1 MLSTFQPGLNGLT
14 RVEPDC
20 EAALPK
26 EALWLDLLDPT
37 PADEKRLEAAFG
49 IGIPTREEMREIES
63 SNRLYEEAGA
73 LFMTATVV
81 TKLDSDL
88 PESTQ
93 ITFILTGTRLIT
105 VRYVDPLPFRRFIA
119 HAERHTAGGSSG
131 ATIFAGLLESIINR
145 IADVLERAGS
155 QLDSESAGIFAHTSP
170 GRRRSASRDF
180 RGILERLGQNGELL
194 SKSRESLVSL
204 GRLLAFAQQQP
215 TNYFAQDV
223 RARFRM
229 LSRDVLAM
237 SDHVTYLGN
246 KVQFLLEATLGMV
259 NIEQNAIIKIFSVA
273 AVVLLPPTT
282 IASVYGMNFHHMPE
296 LEWVAGYPFALGLM
310 VVSAVL
316 PYMRFK
322 RKGWL

>member
-1 MLSTFQPGLNGLT
+1 MLSAFLPGQTGLT
-14 RVEPDC
+14 RIEPDC

-26 EALWLDLLDPT
+26 DAVWLDLLDPT
-37 PADEKRLEAAFG
+37 PADEKRLEASFG
-49 IGIPTREEMREIES
+49 IDIPTREEMREIES
-63 SNRLYEEAGA
+63 SNRLYEEGGA

-93 ITFILTGTRLIT
+93 ITFILSGTRLIT

-119 HAERHTAGGSSG
+119 YAERHAASCGTG
-131 ATIFAGLLESIINR
+131 AAIFAGLVESIINR
-145 IADVLERAGS
+145 IADVLESAGGE
-155 QLDSESAGIFAHTSP
+155 LDSESAGIFAHNTP

-215 TNYFAQDV
+215 TSYFVQDV

-229 LSRDVLAM
+229 QSRDVLAM
-237 SDHVTYLGN
+237 SDHVSYLGN

-273 AVVLLPPTT
+273 AVVFLPPTM
-282 IASVYGMNFHHMPE
+282 IASIYGMNFHHMPE
-296 LEWVAGYPFALGLM
+296 LDWTWGYPYGLGLM
-310 VVSAVL
+310 VASAVL
-316 PYMRFK
+316 PYLWFK

>member
-1 MLSTFQPGLNGLT
+1 MLSAFTPGSNGLA
-14 RVEPDC
+14 RVEPDS
-20 EAALPK
+20 ESPLPK
-26 EALWLDLLDPT
+26 DALWLDLLDPT
-37 PADEKRLEAAFG
+37 PADEKRLEATLD
-49 IGIPTREEMREIES
+49 IEIPTREEMREIES
-63 SNRLYEEAGA
+63 SNRLYEDGGA

-93 ITFILTGTRLIT
+93 ITFILVGPRLVT
-105 VRYVDPLPFRRFIA
+105 VRYVDPLPFRRFISY
-119 HAERHTAGGSSG
+119 AERHAATCGSG
-131 ATIFAGLLESIINR
+131 AVIFAGLLESIINR

-155 QLDSESAGIFAHTSP
+155 ELDSQSAEIFAHTAP

-204 GRLLAFAQQQP
+204 GRLLAFAQQQSASVF
-215 TNYFAQDV
+215 TQDV
-223 RARFRM
+223 RSRFRM

-237 SDHVTYLGN
+237 SDHVSYLGN

-273 AVVLLPPTT
+273 AVVFLPPTLV
-282 IASVYGMNFHHMPE
+282 ASIYGMNFRHIPE
-296 LEWVAGYPFALGLM
+296 LEWAAGYPYALGMM
-310 VVSAVL
+310 VASAVL
-316 PYMRFK
+316 PYMWFK

>member
-1 MLSTFQPGLNGLT
+1 MLSAFLPGSVGLT

-26 EALWLDLLDPT
+26 DALWLDLLDPT
-37 PADEKRLEAAFG
+37 PADEKRLEASFG
-49 IGIPTREEMREIES
+49 INIPTREEMREIES
-63 SNRLYEEAGA
+63 SNRLYEDAGA

-93 ITFILTGTRLIT
+93 ITFILAGARLIT

-119 HAERHTAGGSSG
+119 YAERHITNCNSG
-131 ATIFAGLLESIINR
+131 AAIFAGLLESIINR
-145 IADVLERAGS
+145 IADVLERAGGE
-155 QLDSESAGIFAHTSP
+155 LDSESSGIFAHTTP

-180 RGILERLGQNGELL
+180 RGVLERLGQNGEVL

-215 TNYFAQDV
+215 ANHFAQDV
-223 RARFRM
+223 RGRFRM

-237 SDHVTYLGN
+237 SDHVSYLGN

-273 AVVLLPPTT
+273 AVVFLPPTLV
-282 IASVYGMNFHHMPE
+282 ASVFGMNFRYMPE
-296 LEWVAGYPFALGLM
+296 LDWRGGYPFALVLM
-310 VVSAVL
+310 VFSAVL
-316 PYMRFK
+316 PYLWFK

>member
-1 MLSTFQPGLNGLT
+1 MLSAFLPGPAALT
-14 RVEPDC
+14 RLEPHCD
-20 EAALPK
+20 APLPQ
-26 EALWLDLLDPT
+26 EALWFDLREPT
-37 PADEKRLEAAFG
+37 PEDERRIETAIG
-49 IGIPTREEMREIES
+49 VGIPTREEMREIES
-63 SNRLYEEAGA
+63 SNRLYEEDGA

-81 TKLDSDL
+81 TKLDTDL

-93 ITFILTGTRLIT
+93 ITFILAGKRLVT

-119 HAERHTAGGSSG
+119 YAERHMTNCHSG
-131 ATIFAGLLESIINR
+131 ATIFAGLLEAIINR
-145 IADVLERAGS
+145 IADVIERAGAA
-155 QLDSESAGIFAHTSP
+155 LDAESAGIFAHTAP
-170 GRRRSASRDF
+170 GRRATSRDF

-215 TNYFAQDV
+215 APTFTPDV
-223 RARFRM
+223 RSRFRM

-237 SDHVTYLGN
+237 SDHVSYLAA

-273 AVVLLPPTT
+273 AVVFLPPTLV
-282 IASVYGMNFHHMPE
+282 ASIYGMNFHHMPE
-296 LEWVAGYPFALGLM
+296 LDWLAGYPFAIGLM
-310 VVSAVL
+310 VLSAVL
-316 PYMRFK
+316 PYLWFK

>member
-1 MLSTFQPGLNGLT
+1 MLSAFVPGTTGLT
-14 RVEPDC
+14 RFEPDC
-20 EAALPK
+20 ESALPK

-37 PADEKRLEAAFG
+37 PADEKRLEAAFD
-49 IGIPTREEMREIES
+49 IQIPTREEMREIES
-63 SNRLYEEAGA
+63 SNRLYEDAGA
-73 LFMTATVV
+73 LYMTATVV

-93 ITFILTGTRLIT
+93 ITFILAGTRLIT

-119 HAERHTAGGSSG
+119 HAERHASAYSSS
-131 ATIFAGLLESIINR
+131 AAIFAGLLEAIINR

-155 QLDSESAGIFAHTSP
+155 ELDSESAGIFAHTAP
-170 GRRRSASRDF
+170 GRRRSAARDF

-194 SKSRESLVSL
+194 SKSRESLVSV

-215 TNYFAQDV
+215 ANFFSQDV

-229 LSRDVLAM
+229 LSRDVVAM
-237 SDHVTYLGN
+237 SDHVSYLGN

-282 IASVYGMNFHHMPE
+282 IASIYGMNFQHMPE
-296 LEWVAGYPFALGLM
+296 LSWTAGYPFALGLM

-316 PYMRFK
+316 PYVWFK

>member
-1 MLSTFQPGLNGLT
+1 MLSAFVPGQVGLN
-14 RVEPDC
+14 RIEPDC

-26 EALWLDLLDPT
+26 DALWLDLHDPT
-37 PADEKRLEAAFG
+37 PADEKRLEAGFG
-49 IGIPTREEMREIES
+49 IEVPTREEMREIES
-63 SNRLYEEAGA
+63 SNRLYEDNGA
-73 LFMTATVV
+73 LYMTATVV

-93 ITFILTGTRLIT
+93 ITFILSGGRLIT
-105 VRYVDPLPFRRFIA
+105 VRYVDPLPFRRFVA
-119 HAERHTAGGSSG
+119 YAERHVAACNSG
-131 ATIFAGLLESIINR
+131 AAIFAGILESIINR
-145 IADVLERAGS
+145 IADVLESAGS
-155 QLDSESAGIFAHTSP
+155 ELDAESAGIFAHTSP

-180 RGILERLGQNGELL
+180 RGVLERLGQNGELL

-229 LSRDVLAM
+229 LSRDALAM
-237 SDHVTYLGN
+237 SDHVSYLGN
-246 KVQFLLEATLGMV
+246 KVQFLLDATLGMV

-273 AVVLLPPTT
+273 AVVFLPPTLV
-282 IASVYGMNFHHMPE
+282 ASIYGMNFQHMPE
-296 LEWVAGYPFALGLM
+296 LEWVTGYPYALGLM
-310 VVSAVL
+310 VASAVL
-316 PYMRFK
+316 PYVWFK

>member
-1 MLSTFQPGLNGLT
+1 MLSAFLPGPTALT
-14 RVEPDC
+14 RLEPNCDGP
-20 EAALPK
+20 LPQD
-26 EALWLDLLDPT
+26 ALWFDLLEPT
-37 PADEKRLEAAFG
+37 PADEARIEAAIG
-49 IGIPTREEMREIES
+49 VGIPTREEMREIES
-63 SNRLYEEAGA
+63 SNRLYEENGA

-81 TKLDSDL
+81 TKLDTDL

-93 ITFILTGTRLIT
+93 ITFILAGKRLVT
-105 VRYVDPLPFRRFIA
+105 VRYVDPLPFRRYIA
-119 HAERHTAGGSSG
+119 YAERHVANCNSG

-145 IADVLERAGS
+145 IADVLERAGAA
-155 QLDSESAGIFAHTSP
+155 LDAESAEIFSHTAR
-170 GRRRSASRDF
+170 GKRTASRDF
-180 RGILERLGQNGELL
+180 RAILERLGQNGELL

-215 TNYFAQDV
+215 APTFTQDV
-223 RARFRM
+223 RSRFRM

-237 SDHVTYLGN
+237 SDHVSYLAA

-296 LEWVAGYPFALGLM
+296 LDWVAGYPFALGLM
-310 VVSAVL
+310 VISAVL
-316 PYMRFK
+316 PYMWFK